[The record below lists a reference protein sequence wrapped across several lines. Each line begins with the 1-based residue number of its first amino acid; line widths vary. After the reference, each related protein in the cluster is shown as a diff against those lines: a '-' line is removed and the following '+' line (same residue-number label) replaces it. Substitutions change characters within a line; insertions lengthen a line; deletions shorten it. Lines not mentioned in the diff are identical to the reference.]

1 MTGSDGGRGARGD
14 REGRGGQGGLSRR
27 EALKRM
33 GGGALGL
40 GAGYALP
47 SPVLASFLRR
57 LEGGYEWA
65 FLRPGEVETMTALA
79 DTVIPADGRSG
90 SASDAGTVEYVDF
103 VLSIS
108 DGREQVEWREGLR
121 WLDLQAARRQ
131 DGGRPGEGQGA
142 AADSIRPGKADAGS
156 AGAADGAFADAPS
169 EVREEILDQVAWP
182 EDAPPELEERAE
194 WFTRVRDLVG
204 AGFFSSRMGVEDIG
218 YVGNVM
224 RPGWDGAP
232 PEALEELG
240 LSYEEWDRKYG
251 GGS

>member
-1 MTGSDGGRGARGD
+1 MTDI
-14 REGRGGQGGLSRR
+14 SRR
-27 EALKRM
+27 EALRRM

-57 LEGGYEWA
+57 QEGGYEWA

-79 DTVIPADGRSG
+79 DTVIPADERSG
-90 SASDAGTVEYVDF
+90 GASDAGTVEYVDF

-121 WLDLQAARRQ
+121 WLDVQAFRRREE
-131 DGGRPGEGQGA
+131 GASGEGGGA
-142 AADSIRPGKADAGS
+142 AAAS
-156 AGAADGAFADAPS
+156 ARSDDGAFAEASP

-182 EDAPPELEERAE
+182 EEAPPELEDRAE

-204 AGFFSSRMGVEDIG
+204 AGFFSSRMGVEDVG
-218 YVGNVM
+218 YEGNVM
-224 RPGWDGAP
+224 RPGWEGAP

-240 LSYEEWDRKYG
+240 LSYEAWDRKYG
-251 GGS
+251 DGS